1 MSQVE
6 GKPCIQKRVKMW
18 FVRRLQEPM
27 DTFFLCLFIFSL
39 CSLLYIPFIETLDY
53 SRVKDIVDL
62 IVQTDGVVIAFS
74 GVIAGLILKELLKE
88 SQIAKAKLSDEYKRK
103 RNKIIYF
110 VATTFII
117 LIFSIYFGIA
127 VIMTRFVYFILLSII
142 FLFTGIIEL
151 FTTLV
156 NSVLIFEFLT

>member
-1 MSQVE
+1 
-6 GKPCIQKRVKMW
+6 
-18 FVRRLQEPM
+18 M